1 MKALETQ
8 ANLTQVPDLET
19 KIKRLQKHQAF
30 QSELKQHQTQIN
42 AITNNGKCLANSKL
56 PGAKMSTFYF

>member
-8 ANLTQVPDLET
+8 AHLTQVPDLET

-42 AITNNGKCLANSKL
+42 TITNNGNEQ
-56 PGAKMSTFYF
+56 YFSID